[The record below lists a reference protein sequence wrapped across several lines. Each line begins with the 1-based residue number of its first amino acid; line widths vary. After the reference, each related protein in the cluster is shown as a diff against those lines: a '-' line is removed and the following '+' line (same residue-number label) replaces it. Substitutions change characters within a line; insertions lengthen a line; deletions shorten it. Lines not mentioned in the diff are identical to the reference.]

1 MPLSP
6 KPFTIAVPDAKLDR
20 LKQKLELT
28 DWPDASIPDELAGW
42 EYGIPTSVVKKL
54 AEAWKSYDWRRAERE
69 LNAHPHFKAEANGID
84 VHFIHKPS
92 AKKDAVP
99 LLLIHGWPGSFY
111 EFHEL
116 IPKLEDYH
124 VVVPSLPGYGFS
136 SAPKVKGFGIRQMA
150 KTLNELMVGLGYTK
164 YVSQGGDWGA
174 IISQCLGAFHHE
186 NCRAIHLNMVIVP
199 PPSPETIAA
208 DMPGF
213 TDAEK
218 KMLGA
223 MQHFAEE
230 ETGYQRIQQT
240 KPQTLGHGLSDS
252 PVGVLAWIAEKFHG
266 WTDLRGEKDFPPTI
280 STDRL
285 LTNVMIYYVNNAIT
299 SSTRLYYETMKHDFG
314 TFLAAAYAPTL
325 PVGIAMFP
333 KEIYGAPKKWAERTF
348 PGLVRYEPFE
358 NGGHFAAMEEPE
370 VLLGEVLAFL
380 GTEEVKKALA

>member
-99 LLLIHGWPGSFY
+99 LLLIHGWPVGSPPGARRGPPAR
-111 EFHEL
+111 L
-116 IPKLEDYH
+116 LEDYH

-136 SAPKVKGFGIRQMA
+136 SAPKVKGSGIRQMA
-150 KTLNELMVGLGYTK
+150 KTLNELMGGLGG
-164 YVSQGGDWGA
+164 VHQVLSQGGDWGR
-174 IISQCLGAFHHE
+174 HHLAVPSGLPPRE
-186 NCRAIHLNMVIVP
+186 LPARIHLNMVIVP

-285 LTNVMIYYVNNAIT
+285 LTNVMIYYV
-299 SSTRLYYETMKHDFG
+299 
-314 TFLAAAYAPTL
+314 
-325 PVGIAMFP
+325 
-333 KEIYGAPKKWAERTF
+333 KWAPLPLPSPARIS
-348 PGLVRYEPFE
+348 PRRAS
-358 NGGHFAAMEEPE
+358 AATPSPRPP
-370 VLLGEVLAFL
+370 AS
-380 GTEEVKKALA
+380 TTRP